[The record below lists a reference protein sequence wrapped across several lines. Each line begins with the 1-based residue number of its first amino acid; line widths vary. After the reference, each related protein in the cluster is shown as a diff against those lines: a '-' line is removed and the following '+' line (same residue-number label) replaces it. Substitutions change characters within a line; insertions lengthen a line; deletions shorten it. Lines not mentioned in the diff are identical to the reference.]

1 MANRCV
7 CEGGG
12 GRGVCGTIE
21 ITSQTKY
28 VVWDDRDEMAT
39 CINWLH
45 WHHQVW
51 STDLCGGRGGEFVVQ
66 LKSLA
71 KPSNVVWGDRDEIVV
86 NWLHWHHQVWPTG
99 VGESGRGHDSFDTDK
114 VCHCV

>member
-1 MANRCV
+1 M
-7 CEGGG
+7 
-12 GRGVCGTIE
+12 
-21 ITSQTKY
+21 
-28 VVWDDRDEMAT
+28 
-39 CINWLH
+39 
-45 WHHQVW
+45 
-51 STDLCGGRGGEFVVQ
+51 VQ